1 MTKRV
6 AIISDHAS
14 PLALIGGVDSGGQN
28 VYVSQIARQ
37 LPDSGYEVDVFTR
50 RDDPDVPDI
59 VPWQDG
65 VRIIHVPA
73 GPASFVPKEALLPYM
88 ADFTRFLIHHCRS
101 RPYDA
106 MHANFWMSG
115 LVAADVKKQLGIPF
129 VITFHALGRIRR
141 IHQGNNDKFPDDRF
155 AVEDRI
161 VAEADRIIAEC
172 PQEKEDL
179 IQYYQADPKKIALV
193 PCGFDPDE
201 LALTNKSLARLALG
215 FSPEERLILQLGRM
229 VPRKGVANVIRGLAR
244 LIHDHQIPARLII
257 VGGESEAPDPD
268 LTPEIGRLQAIAA
281 EEGVTGQVTF
291 VGRRER
297 EVLKY
302 YYNAADLFVSTPWYE
317 PFGITPVE
325 AMACGTPVIGARVGG
340 IKFTVTDGET
350 GYLVPPREP
359 EALADRLAH
368 LFENP
373 DLLARMGE
381 AGIKRVN
388 TYFTWSKVASSIASL
403 LDQLLPAGQPD
414 LEPESGSLERLRRS
428 FKTGLDVP
436 NGRPST
442 VKFPTFNL
450 NLKE

>member
-1 MTKRV
+1 
-6 AIISDHAS
+6 
-14 PLALIGGVDSGGQN
+14 
-28 VYVSQIARQ
+28 
-37 LPDSGYEVDVFTR
+37 
-50 RDDPDVPDI
+50 
-59 VPWQDG
+59 
-65 VRIIHVPA
+65 
-73 GPASFVPKEALLPYM
+73 
-88 ADFTRFLIHHCRS
+88 
-101 RPYDA
+101 
-106 MHANFWMSG
+106 
-115 LVAADVKKQLGIPF
+115 
-129 VITFHALGRIRR
+129 
-141 IHQGNNDKFPDDRF
+141 
-155 AVEDRI
+155 

-179 IQYYQADPKKIALV
+179 TQYYQADPEKIALV
-193 PCGFDPDE
+193 PCGFDPRE
-201 LALTNKSLARLALG
+201 LGPTNKTLARLALG
-215 FSPEERLILQLGRM
+215 LSPEERLILQLGRM

-244 LIHDHQIPARLII
+244 LIHDHHLPARLIV

-281 EEGVTGQVTF
+281 EEGVSEQVTF

-350 GYLVPPREP
+350 GYLVPPKAP

-368 LFENP
+368 LFQNP
-373 DLLARMGE
+373 DLLERMGE

-388 TYFTWSKVASSIASL
+388 THFTWSRVASSIASL

-414 LEPESGSLERLRRS
+414 LETEAGSLKRLKRS

-436 NGRPST
+436 NGRPPT